1 MLVVTGMQI
10 LKCRHSERKEIKTE
24 RLSRVAIAAMKQS
37 LKVYLPVINPIVDFE
52 KLVSEHQP
60 EVKFIC
66 TMNAGIDE
74 GFKKKY
80 TPGKSLI
87 AIIGPEGD
95 FIPEEVE
102 FAVQHGFKPVSLGTS
117 RLRTETAALTVCTIF
132 NFVNSK

>member
-1 MLVVTGMQI
+1 
-10 LKCRHSERKEIKTE
+10 
-24 RLSRVAIAAMKQS
+24 
-37 LKVYLPVINPIVDFE
+37 
-52 KLVSEHQP
+52 
-60 EVKFIC
+60 
-66 TMNAGIDE
+66 MNAGIDE

-87 AIIGPEGD
+87 AIIGTEGD